1 MQGITNEKVKILEIS
16 LQSTD
21 YYEEEYSQAA
31 VHECFIGKIV
41 LKIVLKR
48 HTQSVKNAIFELLK
62 KKIK

>member
-1 MQGITNEKVKILEIS
+1 MQGITNEKVKILGIS

-41 LKIVLKR
+41 LKI
-48 HTQSVKNAIFELLK
+48 S
-62 KKIK
+62 